1 MRMSSAVF
9 SVWDYVVF
17 IMMLA
22 VSTGIGVYYAFAA
35 RSQSS
40 SADFLVAGRSLS
52 APPVALSLTAS
63 FMSAITV
70 LGTPVEV
77 YKYGAIFILICFAY
91 AFMVALSSEIFLPV
105 FYRLGVTS
113 TYEYLEMRY
122 NKHIRLLG
130 TILFIIQTVL
140 YTGLV
145 IYAPALALNQVTG
158 VDLWGAVISTGVV
171 CTLYCTLG
179 GLKAV
184 VWTDVFQVGIML
196 AGLLAVIVQSVLLQG
211 GIPRIIS
218 DSAHGGRINLWDF
231 DPNPL
236 RRHTFWS
243 ITVGGTF
250 YWTSFYGINHAQV
263 QRYISCKS
271 LFHAKM
277 ALFINL
283 VTLWV
288 VTFCAVFCGLCLYSV
303 YKNCDP
309 WMAKKVSA
317 QDQLMPYLV
326 LDILSEFPGLPGLFV
341 AAAYS
346 GTLSTVSSSVNAL
359 AAVTVT
365 DVLRPYLS
373 LSEKQLS
380 WASKAMSLF
389 YGAVCIG
396 MAGIASLMGGMLQA
410 AFSISGVIG
419 GPLLGLFSLAILFP
433 CANSKGGLAGLVSG
447 LGLSLWVCIGAQIY
461 PPPAENSRPLTLNTH
476 GCNLSMAPDTTNWT
490 ASMDI
495 YRIEEETLERP
506 LLAENWYSLS
516 YLYFGLLG
524 TVTAIAVGLIVSIL
538 SGGQRMKLQPGLTLS
553 KEDLTCY
560 KAYKILKAKV
570 STHLLL
576 HIYRWTITLFFSLL
590 PFLHFK
596 VSGNA
601 GKLDLTRELEI
612 SLRENNCDFGDVELS

>member
-1 MRMSSAVF
+1 MSSGPSF

-17 IMMLA
+17 TLMLV
-22 VSTGIGVYYAFAA
+22 VSAGVGVYYAFAGGG
-35 RSQSS
+35 QSS
-40 SADFLVAGRSLS
+40 SADFLVGGRSMTAL
-52 APPVALSLTAS
+52 PVALSLTAS

-77 YKYGAIFILICFAY
+77 YQYGAIFILVCFS
-91 AFMVALSSEIFLPV
+91 FVLMVVISSEIFLPI
-105 FYRLGVTS
+105 FYRLGITS

-122 NKHIRLLG
+122 NKVIRLFG
-130 TILFIIQTVL
+130 TVLFIIQTVL

-158 VDLWGAVISTGVV
+158 VDLWGAVMSTGVV

-211 GIPRIIS
+211 GISTIIS
-218 DSAHGGRINLWDF
+218 DSAKGGRLNLWDF

-243 ITVGGTF
+243 ITIGGTF
-250 YWTSFYGINHAQV
+250 LWTSVYGINQAQV

-277 ALFINL
+277 ALYINL
-283 VTLWV
+283 VSLWV
-288 VTFCAVFCGLCLYSV
+288 ISLCSVFCGLCLYSI

-309 WMAKKVSA
+309 WTAKKVSA

-326 LDILSEFPGLPGLFV
+326 LDILSQYPGLPGLFV

-359 AAVTVT
+359 AAVTIT
-365 DVLRPYLS
+365 DLMRPYFS
-373 LSEKQLS
+373 LSERQLS
-380 WASKAMSLF
+380 WASKGMSVV

-396 MAGIASLMGGMLQA
+396 MAGLASLMGGMLQA
-410 AFSISGVIG
+410 AISIIGVVG
-419 GPLLGLFSLAILFP
+419 GPLLGLFSLGILFP
-433 CANSKGGLAGLVSG
+433 CANTKGGLAGLLSG
-447 LGLSLWVCIGAQIY
+447 LVLSLWVCIGAQIY
-461 PPPAENSRPLTLNTH
+461 PPQPENSRPLPLTTH
-476 GCNLSMAPDTTNWT
+476 GCNFSMAPDGTNWT
-490 ASMDI
+490 ANMDNFI
-495 YRIEEETLERP
+495 LKEENLQRP
-506 LLAENWYSLS
+506 FLADNWYSLS
-516 YLYFGLLG
+516 YLYFGPLG
-524 TVTAIAVGLIVSIL
+524 TVTVIAVGLITSIL
-538 SGGQRMKLQPGLTLS
+538 SGGRQMILQPGLTLS

-560 KAYKILKAKV
+560 KAYNIFKEK
-570 STHLLL
+570 
-576 HIYRWTITLFFSLL
+576 FS
-590 PFLHFK
+590 
-596 VSGNA
+596 SRS
-601 GKLDLTRELEI
+601 GKLDLVQELEK
-612 SLRENNCDFGDVELS
+612 SFGKTNLAFGDVELSTQTIP

>member
-1 MRMSSAVF
+1 MSSAVF

-17 IMMLA
+17 VVMLA
-22 VSTGIGVYYAFAA
+22 VSTGIGVYYAFTAG
-35 RSQSS
+35 SQSS

-52 APPVALSLTAS
+52 ALPVALSLTAS

-77 YKYGAIFILICFAY
+77 YKYGAIFILICFSY
-91 AFMVALSSEIFLPV
+91 AFMVALSSEIFLPI

-122 NKHIRLLG
+122 NKLIRLLG
-130 TILFIIQTVL
+130 TVLFIIQTVL

-196 AGLLAVIVQSVLLQG
+196 AGLLVVIVQSVLLQG
-211 GIPRIIS
+211 GISTIIT
-218 DSAHGGRINLWDF
+218 DSTHGGRINLWDF

-250 YWTSFYGINHAQV
+250 YWTSFYGINQAQV

-288 VTFCAVFCGLCLYSV
+288 VTFCSVFCGLCLYSV

-326 LDILSEFPGLPGLFV
+326 LEILSEYPGLPGLFV

-365 DVLRPYLS
+365 DVLQPYFS

-476 GCNLSMAPDTTNWT
+476 GCNFSMAPDATNWT
-490 ASMDI
+490 ANMDI
-495 YRIEEETLERP
+495 FGIKEETLERP
-506 LLAENWYSLS
+506 FLADNWYSLS

-553 KEDLTCY
+553 IEDLTCY
-560 KAYKILKAKV
+560 KAYNTLKKKV
-570 STHLLL
+570 SIHLL
-576 HIYRWTITLFFSLL
+576 HIYTNGQS
-590 PFLHFK
+590 PCSSHFYHFC
-596 VSGNA
+596 
-601 GKLDLTRELEI
+601 T
-612 SLRENNCDFGDVELS
+612 

>member
-113 TYEYLEMRY
+113 TYE
-122 NKHIRLLG
+122 
-130 TILFIIQTVL
+130 VL

-570 STHLLL
+570 S
-576 HIYRWTITLFFSLL
+576 
-590 PFLHFK
+590 
-596 VSGNA
+596 GNA